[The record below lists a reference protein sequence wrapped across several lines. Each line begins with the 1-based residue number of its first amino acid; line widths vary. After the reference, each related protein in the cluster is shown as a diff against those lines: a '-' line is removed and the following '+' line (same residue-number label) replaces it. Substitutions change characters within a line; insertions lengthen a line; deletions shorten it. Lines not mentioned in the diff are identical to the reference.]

1 MNILEAINVTKQ
13 YAGHRA
19 LDGVSIAVPENS
31 IYGLLGP
38 NGAGKTTL
46 IRIINQITAPDSGEV
61 LLNGTPLKPSDIEQ
75 IGYLPEERGLYK
87 KMSVADQVIYLA
99 QLKGLKKSVAKERM
113 KHWLDKFEI
122 SDWADKKIMELSKGM
137 QQKVQFI
144 TTVLHEPKLLIF
156 DEPFSGFD
164 PVNAELMKKEIL
176 ELRDNGATLILS
188 THNMNSVE
196 ELCQEITLINSS
208 KAVLQGSVAQIR
220 QDYKKNLYRVHLA
233 DEALSPSADIYTI
246 VSERKIQGGVEAI
259 LQKRQEV
266 SNKDFIQMLAK
277 DYELVAFEEQLP
289 SMQEVFIETIQNTS
303 IKK

>member
-61 LLNGTPLKPSDIEQ
+61 LLNGSPLKPSDIEA

-87 KMSVADQVIYLA
+87 KMTVADQVIYLA

-113 KHWLDKFEI
+113 KHWLEKFEI
-122 SDWADKKIMELSKGM
+122 ADWADKKIMELSKGM

-208 KAVLQGSVAQIR
+208 RAVLQGSVAQIR
-220 QDYKKNLYRVHLA
+220 QDYKKNLYRVHLT
-233 DEALSPSADIYTI
+233 DEAISSTADLYSV
-246 VSERKIQGGVEAI
+246 VSERKVQGGVEAI
-259 LQKRQEV
+259 LQKNHEV
-266 SNKDFIQMLAK
+266 SNRDFIQILAK
-277 DYELVAFEEQLP
+277 EYEVVAFEEQLP